1 MPCTNASGAGTGSR
15 KLNTREDKW
24 SDLGAAVTERLLAF
38 FFFFF
43 FLRIRIC
50 LQKNLCTLSELVY
63 KTWEHNHEASPTM

>member
-43 FLRIRIC
+43 FFKNKNMLTKKFVYTIRVS
-50 LQKNLCTLSELVY
+50 L
-63 KTWEHNHEASPTM
+63 